1 MPSAASDTSAADS
14 QTETPPDLARAVFLL
29 ACAAFASALSF
40 RLCDPF
46 LPALAL
52 TFHVSIAE
60 AASVITAFLIVYG
73 VMQLAFGPLGDR
85 FDRYRLIAYATLAC
99 TLGSLAAALAPSL
112 AWLLAARILT
122 AICSAGVIS
131 VGLAWIADR
140 VAIINR
146 QKILARFLSGQIL
159 GMVSGQVLGGV
170 YVDHIGWRWA
180 FATLAVI
187 YLLIGVML
195 LRETRRNP
203 VMRKPL
209 TAAEVA
215 HAAPQRSVLQDMRMV
230 ITSPRA
236 WPVLAAV
243 CCEGIAVFPV
253 LAFLPLH
260 LHRGFDVSLATASL
274 VLIAYGAGGLLYS
287 VSAGR
292 LVRAFSPVGLAR
304 IGSLSIAGG
313 FLLLYFMPNL
323 YLAPP
328 AMACAG
334 FGMYLLHSTL
344 ITRATT
350 ISETARGSAI
360 SITVSIFF
368 LGQSIGVYSAS
379 QAVESVGTSAII
391 LACSGLIAVTG
402 LTFAYVLQ
410 RAATAS
416 PKLA

>member
-1 MPSAASDTSAADS
+1 MPSAASDTA
-14 QTETPPDLARAVFLL
+14 PDLARAVFLL

-52 TFHVSIAE
+52 TFHVSIGQ

-99 TLGSLAAALAPSL
+99 TLGSLAAALAPTL
-112 AWLLAARILT
+112 EWLLAARILT

-140 VAIINR
+140 VPIINR

-187 YLLIGVML
+187 YLLIGGML

-203 VMRKPL
+203 VMRKPP
-209 TAAEVA
+209 AAA
-215 HAAPQRSVLQDMRMV
+215 DAPQRSVLQDMRTV

-274 VLIAYGAGGLLYS
+274 VLITYGAGGLLYS
-287 VSAGR
+287 VYAGR
-292 LVRAFSPVGLAR
+292 LVRAFTPIGLAR
-304 IGSLSIAGG
+304 IGGLSIASG
-313 FLLLYFMPNL
+313 FLLLYSIPNW

-410 RAATAS
+410 RATRTQSA
-416 PKLA
+416 

>member
-1 MPSAASDTSAADS
+1 MPSAASDTSAADI

-140 VAIINR
+140 VPIANR

-170 YVDHIGWRWA
+170 FVDHIGWRWA

-187 YLLIGVML
+187 YLLIGWML
-195 LRETRRNP
+195 LRETGHNP

-209 TAAEVA
+209 PTPD
-215 HAAPQRSVLQDMRMV
+215 APQRSVIHDMYTV

-416 PKLA
+416 PKSA

>member
-1 MPSAASDTSAADS
+1 MPSATSDT
-14 QTETPPDLARAVFLL
+14 QTDTAPNLARAVFLL

-52 TFHVSIAE
+52 TFHVSIGE

-131 VGLAWIADR
+131 VGVAWIADR
-140 VAIINR
+140 VPIMDR

-187 YLLIGVML
+187 YLLIGGML

-203 VMRKPL
+203 VMRKPP
-209 TAAEVA
+209 AASD
-215 HAAPQRSVLQDMRMV
+215 APQHSILQDMRTV

-260 LHRGFDVSLATASL
+260 LHRSFGVSLATASL
-274 VLIAYGAGGLLYS
+274 VLIAYGAGGLIYS
-287 VSAGR
+287 ANAGW
-292 LVRAFSPVGLAR
+292 LVRRFTPRGLAR
-304 IGSLSIAGG
+304 IGSLSIASG
-313 FLLLYFMPNL
+313 FLFLYFIPRW
-323 YLAPP
+323 YLAPLG
-328 AMACAG
+328 MACAG

-344 ITRATT
+344 ITRATS

-360 SITVSIFF
+360 SITVSLFF

-391 LACSGLIAVTG
+391 LACSGLIAATG

-410 RAATAS
+410 RAARTKSA
-416 PKLA
+416 

>member
-1 MPSAASDTSAADS
+1 MPSAASDTA
-14 QTETPPDLARAVFLL
+14 PDLARAVFLL

-52 TFHVSIAE
+52 TFHVSIGE

-99 TLGSLAAALAPSL
+99 TLGSLAAALAPTL
-112 AWLLAARILT
+112 EWLLAARILT

-140 VAIINR
+140 VPIINR

-187 YLLIGVML
+187 YLLIGWLL

-203 VMRKPL
+203 VMRKPP
-209 TAAEVA
+209 AAA
-215 HAAPQRSVLQDMRMV
+215 DAPQRSVLQDMHTV

-287 VSAGR
+287 VYAGR
-292 LVRAFSPVGLAR
+292 LVRAFTPIGLAR
-304 IGSLSIAGG
+304 IGGLSIASG
-313 FLLLYFMPNL
+313 FLLLYSIPNW

-368 LGQSIGVYSAS
+368 LGQS
-379 QAVESVGTSAII
+379 
-391 LACSGLIAVTG
+391 
-402 LTFAYVLQ
+402 
-410 RAATAS
+410 
-416 PKLA
+416 

>member
-1 MPSAASDTSAADS
+1 MPSAASDTA
-14 QTETPPDLARAVFLL
+14 PDLARAVFLL

-52 TFHVSIAE
+52 TFHVSIGE

-99 TLGSLAAALAPSL
+99 TLGSLAAALAPTL
-112 AWLLAARILT
+112 EWLLAARILT

-140 VAIINR
+140 VPIINR

-187 YLLIGVML
+187 YLLIGWLL

-203 VMRKPL
+203 VMRKPP
-209 TAAEVA
+209 AAA
-215 HAAPQRSVLQDMRMV
+215 DAPQRSVLQDMHTV

-287 VSAGR
+287 VYAGR
-292 LVRAFSPVGLAR
+292 LVRAFTPIGLAR
-304 IGSLSIAGG
+304 IGGLSIASG
-313 FLLLYFMPNL
+313 FLLLYSIPNW

-402 LTFAYVLQ
+402 LTFAYALQ
-410 RAATAS
+410 RAARTQSA
-416 PKLA
+416 